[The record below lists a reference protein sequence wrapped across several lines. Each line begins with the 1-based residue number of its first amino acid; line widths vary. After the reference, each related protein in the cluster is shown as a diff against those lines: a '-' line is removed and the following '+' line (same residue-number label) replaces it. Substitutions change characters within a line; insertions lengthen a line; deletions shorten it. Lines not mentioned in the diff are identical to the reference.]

1 VPKAAFSL
9 DAVPSFDQAPSVL
22 LIVGDVEFFIQEAAA
37 KVLEKLG
44 AEDTEILKFG
54 DDAPAE
60 AVCDTLLNRSLF
72 SLRRIVQLDISR
84 LLGSQSPGRLLTG
97 ALEAWQRGT
106 PAGKRE
112 AFRQTRALLSA
123 LDLAASGEAEA
134 VAEAAVKRLR
144 RREEAAAAL
153 TEILRELP
161 EERGGSAVLVGAL
174 RLLIDRPNEGTVAVL
189 TATAPPV
196 GVDLLSE
203 IARKG
208 LVLEVSVGPDA
219 DAALLRLARARAQE
233 RNVVLDADAVERLL
247 VQTDARPELF
257 TAELEKLLE
266 WAGAGGRVRASDVW
280 ANVEDDS
287 SEDLYAFYDAIGRRD
302 AGDALAR
309 LVRLFSGRQVRAGE
323 RDMDAGE
330 DGWPQIFLGMLVGEV
345 RRMLLVR
352 ACLSEGSSH
361 RFDSAMPYSVFQT
374 SVLPRLEEPVAPFGR
389 TPFANPQGQVTGY
402 LWYRV
407 AQRAARY
414 TVPELARALARAAD
428 VDVRLK
434 SSAPPL
440 DVLAA
445 YVGELLAGN

>member
-1 VPKAAFSL
+1 MPKAAFSL
-9 DAVPSFDQAPSVL
+9 NAVPSFDRAPSVL

-37 KVLEKLG
+37 QVLEKLG

-54 DDAPAE
+54 DEAPAE
-60 AVCDTLLNRSLF
+60 AVCDALLNRSLF
-72 SLRRIVQLDISR
+72 SPRRIVQLDISR
-84 LLGSQSPGRLLTG
+84 LLGSQSPARLLAG

-123 LDLAASGEAEA
+123 LDLAANGEAEA

-144 RREEAAAAL
+144 RREEAAAL

-196 GVDLLSE
+196 GGNLLSE

-219 DAALLRLARARAQE
+219 DAALRRLARARAQE
-233 RNVVLDADAVERLL
+233 RNVALDADAVGRLL

-330 DGWPQIFLGMLVGEV
+330 DAWPQIFLGMLVGEV

-352 ACLSEGSSH
+352 ACLGEGSPH
-361 RFDSAMPYSVFQT
+361 RFDSAMPYAAFQT

-434 SSAPPL
+434 SSGPPL
-440 DVLAA
+440 GVLTA
-445 YVGELLAGN
+445 YVGELIAGN